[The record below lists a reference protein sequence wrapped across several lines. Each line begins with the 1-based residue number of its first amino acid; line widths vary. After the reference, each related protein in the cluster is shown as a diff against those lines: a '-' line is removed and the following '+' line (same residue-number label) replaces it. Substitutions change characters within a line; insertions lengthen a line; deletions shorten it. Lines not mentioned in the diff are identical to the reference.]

1 MITVRSRATGDS
13 SESKCK
19 KKKGGKKG
27 LLAHLYS
34 VYMIVMTCDNLPGF
48 YIFIHEI

>member
-19 KKKGGKKG
+19 EKGGKRPVST
-27 LLAHLYS
+27 S
-34 VYMIVMTCDNLPGF
+34 V
-48 YIFIHEI
+48 

>member
-19 KKKGGKKG
+19 GKKG
-27 LLAHLYS
+27 EKRPVSTS
-34 VYMIVMTCDNLPGF
+34 V
-48 YIFIHEI
+48 

>member
-19 KKKGGKKG
+19 EQRGKKG
-27 LLAHLYS
+27 QLAHLYS
-34 VYMIVMTCDNLPGF
+34 VYMIVMTCDNVPGF
-48 YIFIHEI
+48 YISTH

>member
-19 KKKGGKKG
+19 KKKGGKRPVST
-27 LLAHLYS
+27 S
-34 VYMIVMTCDNLPGF
+34 V
-48 YIFIHEI
+48 